1 MRILLVLMVVSFSAI
16 FASGEVLAAPGGM
29 ALSEASRRILFQKL
43 PRNAGS
49 ALLGML
55 AADKNNNAWIMY
67 KNLSS
72 SDDKWGILTPA
83 HKVERVVTFDEIST
97 FIHTN
102 LTPQTENDK
111 QLLKSSEL
119 NLYIAVSHT
128 PTLLSVYET
137 VTSKRPYEIKHV
149 THIDLEQGKE
159 LFQLPS
165 AFVVEEALE
174 GTDNFP
180 QALEKLFSFYGTDLE
195 TFSQQLQAAK
205 NKHAGLFGG
214 LTAQMTGLQQVELT
228 YPNVED
234 GFGGE
239 AVRVSPSPY
248 ISDIDEIA
256 RSLGS
261 SPEERSN
268 WEGVL
273 RLLAETELITNDI
286 EVLLQGFDAETAM
299 PQELEQLMQEI
310 NAAKTVAEATPAPET
325 IAEKPERKKVERAKQ
340 ERLPSVAHPYSEFVK
355 QARLSASTKPDGN
368 EPTIAWVTKKLESNG
383 LAAGDKTISNHENFW
398 SLPARG
404 YMQKMI
410 DAGYAELIAV
420 DRETLWEVWN
430 LSQQAWEKEKVAGR
444 FGKLLK
450 KKREAAGYD
459 QRSTMINDLIR
470 DSRGELSQ
478 EQFKS
483 LENNFS
489 LYERYKGFPNE
500 ATFKQLIN
508 AGFAD
513 KIGVSAEELETAWR
527 EARLARGEAKEM
539 AKEARALAG
548 GEAVTQELP
557 VTAQEPVVEKEAVVE
572 EEPVTAQEPVVEKE
586 AVVEEEPVTAQE
598 PVVEKE
604 AVVEEEP
611 VTAQEPVVEK
621 EAVVEEEAVVEA
633 DPTPSSEVASESAPS
648 GMSPVEIENMLN
660 TLQELQEKAPLP
672 SVHELLGKLIEKLE
686 HQWLVEDEQRQ
697 ARVEKEVKNSTGEG

>member
-1 MRILLVLMVVSFSAI
+1 
-16 FASGEVLAAPGGM
+16 
-29 ALSEASRRILFQKL
+29 
-43 PRNAGS
+43 
-49 ALLGML
+49 ML

-149 THIDLEQGKE
+149 THIDLEQDKE
-159 LFQLPS
+159 LFQLPH
-165 AFVVEEALE
+165 AFVVKEALE

-286 EVLLQGFDAETAM
+286 EVLLQEFDAETVM
-299 PQELEQLMQEI
+299 PQEIEQLMQEI
-310 NAAKTVAEATPAPET
+310 NAIKTVAETTMVTEMASATTSEVA
-325 IAEKPERKKVERAKQ
+325 KPEQDETTKREIKQDKTKSKKLPEIARPYGELVKLAFS
-340 ERLPSVAHPYSEFVK
+340 RLTS
-355 QARLSASTKPDGN
+355 KPDGN
-368 EPTIAWVTKKLESNG
+368 KYTAVWLSKELEKNG
-383 LAAGDKTISNHENFW
+383 FSVPRKTIDNHKNFW
-398 SLPARG
+398 SLPSRD
-404 YMQKMI
+404 YLQKMI
-410 DAGYAELIAV
+410 DAGLAELIGI
-420 DRETLWEVWN
+420 DRETLWKVWE
-430 LSQQAWEKEKVAGR
+430 LSRQAWEKEKVAGR

-621 EAVVEEEAVVEA
+621 EAVVEEEPVTAQEPVVEKEAVVE
-633 DPTPSSEVASESAPS
+633 EE
-648 GMSPVEIENMLN
+648 PV
-660 TLQELQEKAPLP
+660 TAQEP
-672 SVHELLGKLIEKLE
+672 V
-686 HQWLVEDEQRQ
+686 
-697 ARVEKEVKNSTGEG
+697 VEKEAVVEEEPVTAQEPVVEKEAVVEEEPVVEKEAVVEEEPVVEEEACC